1 MKDSKYIYFL
11 RLDFKKFLILD
22 TLSILFGEKIKE
34 KDLKK
39 EKKKMKRETQL
50 HFSIVIFQVKR
61 GTVNHHKPVTQI
73 PRRSIILNF
82 FILSM

>member
-1 MKDSKYIYFL
+1 MKIYKRIYLSAMKDSKYIYFL

-39 EKKKMKRETQL
+39 EKKEK
-50 HFSIVIFQVKR
+50 
-61 GTVNHHKPVTQI
+61 
-73 PRRSIILNF
+73 
-82 FILSM
+82 

>member
-39 EKKKMKRETQL
+39 EKKKNETRNSTSLL
-50 HFSIVIFQVKR
+50 HRYFS
-61 GTVNHHKPVTQI
+61 
-73 PRRSIILNF
+73 S
-82 FILSM
+82 